1 MQYWGSA
8 GVRPIIF
15 FNKYISL
22 AFEGGVDWVKN
33 TGQGTSSYLYKLT
46 LCPQVSL
53 GNRFF
58 SRPVI
63 RAFVT
68 YAHWGD
74 EFQGQVGGND
84 YLGDTQ
90 GLTYG
95 VQMEAWW

>member
-1 MQYWGSA
+1 MAYWGSA

-15 FNKYISL
+15 LNKYVSL

-33 TGQGTSSYLYKLT
+33 TGQQTSDYLYKLT
-46 LCPQVSL
+46 LAPQVSL

-58 SRPVI
+58 SRPVL

-74 EFQGQVGGND
+74 EFKGHVGGND
-84 YLGDTQ
+84 YRNEVQ